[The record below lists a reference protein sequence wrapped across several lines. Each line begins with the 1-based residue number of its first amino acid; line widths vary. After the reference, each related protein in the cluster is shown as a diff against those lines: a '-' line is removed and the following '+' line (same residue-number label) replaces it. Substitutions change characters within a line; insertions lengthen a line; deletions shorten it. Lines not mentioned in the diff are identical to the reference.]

1 MKLNNFNMIR
11 RFALAALVALTG
23 SLAEAESLPIHVS
36 IPFAFTA
43 NGNVMPAGDYTVKPL
58 DSVSGAVVLHSGKT
72 SLIALSMGGSDAMT
86 APKLTFATADAGKA
100 LTSISAPGWTAYF
113 SVPKKLTIAKRM
125 EVSGVLA
132 AIASIR

>member
-11 RFALAALVALTG
+11 RFALAALMAFTG

-43 NGNVMPAGDYTVKPL
+43 NGSVMPAGEYTVKPL
-58 DSVSGAVVLHSGKT
+58 DGFTGAVVLHSGKT
-72 SLIALSMGGSDAMT
+72 SLIALSMQGPDAM
-86 APKLTFATADAGKA
+86 AVPKLTFATADAGKVLA
-100 LTSISAPGWTAYF
+100 SISAPGWTASF
-113 SVPKKLTIAKRM
+113 AVPKKLTLAKRM